1 MDQSSVY
8 ETTLATE
15 KETLNFLG
23 ALWYEWG
30 ITLVQRI
37 AKEYGLS
44 EEQNEALMEI
54 LLKSND
60 WCVEVSE

>member
-1 MDQSSVY
+1 MDSSSMY
-8 ETTLATE
+8 ETTLVTE

-30 ITLVQRI
+30 IALVQHI
-37 AKEYGLS
+37 AKTYDLS
-44 EEQNEALMEI
+44 EEQNEALMEV

-60 WCVEVSE
+60 WCVEVTE